1 MAFFEW
7 DDEYSVG
14 IVEIDEQ
21 HKKLLIRIS
30 EFYEAVKIDREEAFA
45 YLLDSIIDYVS
56 EHFST
61 EERYMATYEFP
72 EAESHKEEHADFKD
86 RILAV
91 KEKLENG
98 EHVVT
103 LDTTRML
110 RHWVRDHVLGTD
122 KRYSKFFM
130 QCGLK

>member
-21 HKKLLIRIS
+21 HKKLLVMIS

-45 YLLDSIIDYVS
+45 YLLDSIVDYVNK
-56 EHFST
+56 HFST
-61 EERYMATYEFP
+61 EERYMDTYKYP
-72 EAESHKEEHADFKD
+72 DAASHKEEHAEFKD

-98 EHVVT
+98 QQIVT

-110 RHWVRDHVLGTD
+110 RHWVKDHVLGTD
-122 KRYSKFFM
+122 KEYSEFFIKR
-130 QCGLK
+130 GLK

>member
-1 MAFFEW
+1 MAFFQW

-21 HKKLLIRIS
+21 HKKLLFRIS

-45 YLLDSIIDYVS
+45 YLLDSVIDYVT

-61 EERYMATYEFP
+61 EERYMDTYKFP
-72 EAESHKEEHADFKD
+72 ETESHKEEHAEFKD

-98 EHVVT
+98 EQVVT

-110 RHWVRDHVLGTD
+110 RHWVKDHVLGTD
-122 KRYSKFFM
+122 KKYSEFFK
-130 QCGLK
+130 QQGLK